1 MFEHR
6 MSEHSGLADAA
17 SGVPDSAPGCRYDFI
32 YNAARPDD
40 ITDMPAKF
48 AGLRVS
54 SDDVMAFYGPC
65 GGRDGDPL
73 ERPAEGAG
81 GSGERRAAVPS
92 GSVARP
98 ATSPPVASP
107 CGSALG
113 RGSVARFNERI
124 GDAWELRRPAP
135 SPQRIVD
142 NTAPEMP
149 SSGAGHRDRCS
160 SESTSRTTSRCV
172 TWRSSFPGSRSCSD
186 RTPPARA
193 ISSTPCSFFPGSR
206 RVAP

>member
-107 CGSALG
+107 SGRPSVEDLWRGSTNGSATPG
-113 RGSVARFNERI
+113 NFDVQRHHRNDRG
-124 GDAWELRRPAP
+124 
-135 SPQRIVD
+135 QY
-142 NTAPEMP
+142 
-149 SSGAGHRDRCS
+149 
-160 SESTSRTTSRCV
+160 
-172 TWRSSFPGSRSCSD
+172 RS
-186 RTPPARA
+186 
-193 ISSTPCSFFPGSR
+193 
-206 RVAP
+206 